1 MCIYTGFI
9 YMTEQSTQQKQ
20 NSKRCELISS
30 VFPDVPQ
37 LSRLFRNR
45 MVWLDDENNW
55 ICDASIL
62 LSSFLSP
69 FPLSFFLFYVGS
81 VSSSSVSSKS
91 EIKSLCSYTSIKY
104 INNIHWGGR
113 RRKRLTVGTY
123 EETELHM
130 GNTGM
135 LASREK
141 HLQQTKEAFLHES
154 PGDFFFSELSRL
166 LLICFNC
173 LEKRFSIWI
182 FGELSLGVHPRKSKD
197 ISFKSLIDIP
207 LDSLGK
213 RNGEA
218 IPSAARS
225 LPLCTLAELLQ
236 TAELLLDPCRFS

>member
-55 ICDASIL
+55 ICDALIL
-62 LSSFLSP
+62 FLSSFLPP
-69 FPLSFFLFYVGS
+69 FLLPSFLFYVGS
-81 VSSSSVSSKS
+81 VSSSLSSKS

-113 RRKRLTVGTY
+113 SRKSLTAGTS
-123 EETELHM
+123 EETELHV

-135 LASREK
+135 LGSRQK
-141 HLQQTKEAFLHES
+141 HLQQTRSIPPWTPWRL
-154 PGDFFFSELSRL
+154 FFSELSHL
-166 LLICFNC
+166 LLICYNC
-173 LEKRFSIWI
+173 LEKRLSIWI
-182 FGELSLGVHPRKSKD
+182 FEELSSGVYPWNSKD

-213 RNGEA
+213 RTGEA

-236 TAELLLDPCRFS
+236 TTELLLDPCPFS